1 MTMRAQIN
9 GIFCGDDSVSYEGKN
24 YRRLF
29 VFSKDDHGLYK
40 VAVPSNL
47 KIDDLIE
54 YEGRP
59 CSVLA
64 ELRTFEGRNRLRL
77 ISIDF
82 V

>member
-1 MTMRAQIN
+1 MRVQIN
-9 GIFCGDDSVSYEGKN
+9 GIFCGDYDVTYDGKN
-24 YRRLF
+24 YRHLL

-40 VAVPSNL
+40 LSVPSNL
-47 KIDDLIE
+47 ILDDLME

-64 ELRTFEGRNRLRL
+64 ELRTFEGRNRFKL
-77 ISIDF
+77 ISIEF

>member
-1 MTMRAQIN
+1 MHVQIN
-9 GIFCGDDSVSYEGKN
+9 GILCGDNDVNYDGKQ

-29 VFSKDDHGLYK
+29 VFSKDDLGLYK

-47 KIDDLIE
+47 KLDDLIE

-64 ELRTFEGRNRLRL
+64 DMRTFDGRNRFKL